1 MSQEAHPCRPSRLA
15 SCGKLLAMA
24 LPAFVGDTAYSLYLW
39 HWPVLVLLTYNTV
52 GLQLDAPHK
61 ALGVCV

>member
-1 MSQEAHPCRPSRLA
+1 MSGEGADAPASAGGCCAREAEPAKPTSRAQLSA
-15 SCGKLLAMA
+15 R
-24 LPAFVGDTAYSLYLW
+24 
-39 HWPVLVLLTYNTV
+39 WPVLVLLTYNTV